1 MDAVHH
7 SVKPKMAQK
16 PVKILLQDLQKQPEE
31 LTDSQAAVKI
41 FIMLPRISHS
51 WKSLHLQP
59 LLSKIRSTGGNFT
72 LFMFQYLPLFRLLS
86 RVSISH

>member
-7 SVKPKMAQK
+7 SVKPKMAQN

-41 FIMLPRISHS
+41 FIMP
-51 WKSLHLQP
+51 P
-59 LLSKIRSTGGNFT
+59 
-72 LFMFQYLPLFRLLS
+72 
-86 RVSISH
+86 